1 MQPVPFKQ
9 FELSHA
15 FLALCPEL
23 AQVELPFPPAA
34 LPLQLSRRDLESE
47 FELLRAVTET
57 KKHRLKLRVNSILE
71 NKKNRYPEQ
80 SICKHAETQTS
91 TAG

>member
-1 MQPVPFKQ
+1 MQPIPFKQ
-9 FELSHA
+9 FELSHP
-15 FLALCPEL
+15 FLAQCPEL
-23 AQVELPFPPAA
+23 LQVELPFPPAA
-34 LPLQLSRRDLESE
+34 LPLPLARRDLETE

-80 SICKHAETQTS
+80 SICKYVTRQTS
-91 TAG
+91 TAE